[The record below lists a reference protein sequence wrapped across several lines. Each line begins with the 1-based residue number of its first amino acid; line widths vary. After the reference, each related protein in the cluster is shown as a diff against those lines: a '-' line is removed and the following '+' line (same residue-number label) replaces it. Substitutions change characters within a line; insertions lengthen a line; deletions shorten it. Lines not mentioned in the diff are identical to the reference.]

1 VFERI
6 GSIHANIHQIL
17 NPPGISKVRSIKQ
30 PIRSCVQT
38 RKVLRSQCATLR
50 AVIKQPH
57 TDLENAIASTA
68 ETLRKSYKE
77 ALILRIVI
85 SDQII
90 RNSVVLMYT
99 NPTGTV
105 KLWEAWGRLGM
116 ACNEVRELLKAVA
129 KPEATADSAAT
140 R

>member
-1 VFERI
+1 M
-6 GSIHANIHQIL
+6 
-17 NPPGISKVRSIKQ
+17 RSIKH

-50 AVIKQPH
+50 AVIKKPH
-57 TDLENAIASTA
+57 TEPENAIASTA

-77 ALILRIVI
+77 ALILHTLI

-90 RNSVVLMYT
+90 RNAVVLVET
-99 NPTGTV
+99 NLPGML
-105 KLWEAWGRLGM
+105 KLWQAWHRLWM
-116 ACNEVRELLKAVA
+116 ACNEVRELLEAVA
-129 KPEATADSAAT
+129 KPEGTADSAAT